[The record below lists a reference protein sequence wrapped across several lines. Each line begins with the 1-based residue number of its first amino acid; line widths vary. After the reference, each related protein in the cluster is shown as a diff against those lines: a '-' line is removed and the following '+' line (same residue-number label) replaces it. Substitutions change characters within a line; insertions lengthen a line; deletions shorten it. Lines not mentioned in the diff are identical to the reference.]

1 MKYVRLGSS
10 GLKVSHVC
18 LGVKRNVVE
27 LAEVPTG
34 RDGRTSKSLTP
45 EQVDAVLTATAPHRM
60 HNYIVLSLLTG
71 ARTEELRA
79 LHWTMCTS
87 ATRLMGNHRCP
98 RTSRCGDQCGRA
110 GDTKTRRSRRTL
122 ALPAR
127 CVDALRNQRDRQY
140 AERAKV
146 GAEWQE
152 TGLVFPSS
160 VGTPMSAGKCP
171 A

>member
-110 GDTKTRRSRRTL
+110 GIRRPADRGARSHCQLDVSMHCGISATGSTRSGPR
-122 ALPAR
+122 
-127 CVDALRNQRDRQY
+127 
-140 AERAKV
+140 
-146 GAEWQE
+146 
-152 TGLVFPSS
+152 
-160 VGTPMSAGKCP
+160 
-171 A
+171 